1 MHTES
6 LTKKSGHL
14 AWCAMIALHLAKR
27 DGQVSSEHQE
37 NVFLTRWLATALKQH
52 RFPRETAPDI
62 EWLLKQ
68 GRTLGPRA
76 KMRHKIDYLWRSC
89 TGELSAQNDLFR
101 LTYALE
107 TAKEMH
113 WVYRLLADREWT
125 GRNAVAMNDGV
136 NAVYL
141 SYSSLDTAFDDD
153 GKQLHPLMARIT
165 GDVAGLHKL
174 LDQCG
179 WQAEICQN
187 ETVLFHLMVSRVSGS
202 NRIEN

>member
-1 MHTES
+1 MNTES

-68 GRTLGPRA
+68 GRTLGNRA
-76 KMRHKIDYLWRSC
+76 KMRHKLDYLWRSC

-113 WVYRLLADREWT
+113 WVYRLLADKEWT
-125 GRNAVAMNDGV
+125 GRNAVAMNDSV

-141 SYSSLDTAFDDD
+141 SYSSLNTAFDDD
-153 GKQLHPLMARIT
+153 GKQTLPLMARIT
-165 GDVAGLHKL
+165 GHVARLEKL
-174 LDQCG
+174 LDSCG
-179 WQAEICQN
+179 WQTKTCPDES
-187 ETVLFHLMVSRVSGS
+187 VLFQLMASGNS
-202 NRIEN
+202 HNND